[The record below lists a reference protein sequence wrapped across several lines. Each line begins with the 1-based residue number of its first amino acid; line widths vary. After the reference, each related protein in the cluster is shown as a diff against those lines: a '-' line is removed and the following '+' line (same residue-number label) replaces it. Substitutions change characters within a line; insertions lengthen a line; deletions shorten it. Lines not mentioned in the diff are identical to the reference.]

1 MTRIKNSIQEKNLK
15 KIENF
20 KIKNFEKGA
29 IIIKE
34 GEISDDIYI
43 IKEGSVEIIKK
54 DQKGQK
60 LVDVFHEGDIFGEL
74 GIIFGKKRTATVKAK
89 TDVKVEIINPRSFG
103 DLLETEFGKDIMPI
117 IQGYAKRIREFG
129 MRLSLVDYDSNEDIN
144 LMPSKNPEDFESK
157 GFKVHIK
164 GGSHRGLIAMHGT
177 DNIPITTLPFRVGR
191 YSRRRSDWFFHKNE
205 LYLHDKYPFNVGRT
219 HFAIIKENNIFYYLD
234 YGSWHGSRV
243 NNVRIDSPN
252 KKQKVALHVGE
263 NSVTLG
269 EDASDIKLI
278 IEIKK

>member
-1 MTRIKNSIQEKNLK
+1 MKNSKDFEVKTFK
-15 KIENF
+15 K
-20 KIKNFEKGA
+20 GDVV
-29 IIIKE
+29 IKE
-34 GEISDDIYI
+34 GDISDDIYI

-54 DQKGQK
+54 DKNGQK
-60 LVDVFHEGDIFGEL
+60 LIDVFHEGDIFGEL
-74 GIIFGKKRTATVKAK
+74 GIIFGKKRTATVIAK
-89 TDVKVEIINPRSFG
+89 TDIKVEIVNPRLFG
-103 DLLETEFGKDIMPI
+103 DILETDLGKNVMPI

-129 MRLSLVDYDSNEDIN
+129 MRLSLVDYDSNEDVEIA
-144 LMPSKNPEDFESK
+144 PSKNLDDFDSK

-164 GGSHRGLIAMHGT
+164 GGSHRGMVAMHGA
-177 DNIPITTLPFRVGR
+177 DNIPITALPFRVGR

-219 HFAIIKENNIFYYLD
+219 HFAIIKENNLFYYLD

-252 KKQKVALHVGE
+252 KKQKVALHTGE
-263 NSVTLG
+263 NLVVLG
-269 EDASDIKLI
+269 EDASDIKII